1 MAESFYGGRRGA
13 SVVIV
18 KSYNSVAEMQT
29 EFDSVACPVDYDSYV
44 VVNTNVDGIESSVL
58 YRRTLD
64 GPVKV
69 GTLGSSSGGG
79 GGASSGG
86 ILDLVLTIPS
96 SVPTPI
102 DGQGEYSKT
111 NKSLVPGYYT
121 DEEGNPVYNDSIKW
135 VYTNVISEDG
145 TSSKTYVGFT
155 FPYSIVDFEA
165 SLVDK
170 NDENNPVIK
179 RIDDGAHPFY
189 NKWALKIPR
198 GQKGNSFKNLRVV
211 SASWINIYF
220 PDGFADGFILQDD
233 NPDSQHL
240 IYDYQNEDSGEL
252 ETYYLGKYSIINNV
266 LFSDDGTLSFVFNGN
281 KTVSY
286 TKKVKWISSVNLS
299 EDGTLTFEY
308 NNGEAPTVYEKA
320 IKTIKDISLLD
331 DGTFT
336 IIDNQGNEFKKE
348 LIWPTSIILESTS
361 EDTPTEEG
369 SGSQKLKVTYN
380 NGDFEYISPPINY
393 IMRTAIDENYHL
405 LILYSDPEKRANL
418 TNKASYDGRDDWDD
432 MGSIKSDNGLLI
444 GRNYTYPGT
453 QTIDVIISSLNANYP
468 NGLIGEDKG
477 KVITAGTYNNDKNFF
492 AYDYDENT
500 WYYLGS
506 LSGVTDFT
514 EAFLFASENDANIES
529 KKNTLKNGGVWFI
542 IEEI

>member
-18 KSYNSVAEMQT
+18 KSYDSIAEMQA
-29 EFDSVACPVDYDSYV
+29 EFDSVECTVDYDSYV

-79 GGASSGG
+79 GGTSSGG
-86 ILDLVLTIPS
+86 ILDLVLTTPS

-121 DEEGNPVYNDSIKW
+121 DEEGNPAYNDSIKW

-145 TSSKTYVGFT
+145 ASSKTYVGFT

-211 SASWINIYF
+211 SASWINAYF
-220 PDGFADGFILQDD
+220 SNGFADGFILQDD

-252 ETYYLGKYSIINNV
+252 ETYYLGKYSIISNV

-308 NNGEAPTVYEKA
+308 NNGEAPTVYEKV

-348 LIWPTSIILESTS
+348 LIWPTSIMLESAS

-418 TNKASYDGRDDWDD
+418 INKASYDGRDDWED
-432 MGSIKSDNGLLI
+432 MGSVKSDNGLLI
-444 GRNYTYPGT
+444 GRNYTYFGT

-514 EAFLFASENDANIES
+514 EAFLFALENDADIES
-529 KKNTLKNGGVWFI
+529 KKSTLKNGGVWFV

>member
-18 KSYNSVAEMQT
+18 KSYDSIAEMQA
-29 EFDSVACPVDYDSYV
+29 EFDSVECTVDYDSYV
-44 VVNTNVDGIESSVL
+44 VVNTSVDGIESSVL

-79 GGASSGG
+79 GGTSSGG

-211 SASWINIYF
+211 SASWINVYF
-220 PDGFADGFILQDD
+220 PDGFADGFILRDD

-266 LFSDDGTLSFVFNGN
+266 LFSDNGTLSFIFNGN

-348 LIWPTSIILESTS
+348 LIWPTSIMLESAS

-418 TNKASYDGRDDWDD
+418 INKASYDGRDDWDD

>member
-18 KSYNSVAEMQT
+18 KSY
-29 EFDSVACPVDYDSYV
+29 DSVECPVDYDSYV

-79 GGASSGG
+79 GGTSSGG

-135 VYTNVISEDG
+135 VYTNVISEDE

-198 GQKGNSFKNLRVV
+198 G
-211 SASWINIYF
+211 
-220 PDGFADGFILQDD
+220 
-233 NPDSQHL
+233 
-240 IYDYQNEDSGEL
+240 
-252 ETYYLGKYSIINNV
+252 
-266 LFSDDGTLSFVFNGN
+266 
-281 KTVSY
+281 
-286 TKKVKWISSVNLS
+286 
-299 EDGTLTFEY
+299 
-308 NNGEAPTVYEKA
+308 
-320 IKTIKDISLLD
+320 
-331 DGTFT
+331 
-336 IIDNQGNEFKKE
+336 
-348 LIWPTSIILESTS
+348 
-361 EDTPTEEG
+361 
-369 SGSQKLKVTYN
+369 
-380 NGDFEYISPPINY
+380 
-393 IMRTAIDENYHL
+393 
-405 LILYSDPEKRANL
+405 
-418 TNKASYDGRDDWDD
+418 
-432 MGSIKSDNGLLI
+432 
-444 GRNYTYPGT
+444 
-453 QTIDVIISSLNANYP
+453 
-468 NGLIGEDKG
+468 
-477 KVITAGTYNNDKNFF
+477 
-492 AYDYDENT
+492 
-500 WYYLGS
+500 
-506 LSGVTDFT
+506 
-514 EAFLFASENDANIES
+514 
-529 KKNTLKNGGVWFI
+529 
-542 IEEI
+542 

>member
-18 KSYNSVAEMQT
+18 KSYDSIAEMQT

-44 VVNTNVDGIESSVL
+44 VVNTNVDGIKSSVL

-79 GGASSGG
+79 GGTSSGG

-102 DGQGEYSKT
+102 GGQGEYSKT

-189 NKWALKIPR
+189 NKWSLKIPR
-198 GQKGNSFKNLRVV
+198 GEKGNSFKNLRVV
-211 SASWINIYF
+211 SASWINAYF
-220 PDGFADGFILQDD
+220 PDGFADGFILRDD

-286 TKKVKWISSVNLS
+286 TKKIKWISSVNLS

-308 NNGEAPTVYEKA
+308 NNGETPTVYEKA

-348 LIWPTSIILESTS
+348 LIWPTSIMLESAS

-418 TNKASYDGRDDWDD
+418 TNKASYDGRDDWAD
-432 MGSIKSDNGLLI
+432 MGSVKSDNGLLI
-444 GRNYTYPGT
+444 GRNYTYLGT
-453 QTIDVIISSLNANYP
+453 QTIDVIIASLNANYP
-468 NGLIGEDKG
+468 NGLTGADKG

-492 AYDYDENT
+492 AYDYDKNT

-529 KKNTLKNGGVWFI
+529 KKNTLKNGGVWFV

>member
-18 KSYNSVAEMQT
+18 KSYDSVAEMQT

-64 GPVKV
+64 GPIKV
-69 GTLGSSSGGG
+69 GTLGSSSSGGG
-79 GGASSGG
+79 GTSSGG
-86 ILDLVLTIPS
+86 ILDLVLTIPG

-121 DEEGNPVYNDSIKW
+121 DESGNPVYNDSIKW

-189 NKWALKIPR
+189 NKWVLKIPR

-211 SASWINIYF
+211 SASWINTYF
-220 PDGFADGFILQDD
+220 PDGFTDGFILQDD

-286 TKKVKWISSVNLS
+286 TKKIKWISSVNLS

-348 LIWPTSIILESTS
+348 LIWPTSIMLESAS

-418 TNKASYDGRDDWDD
+418 TNKASYDGRNDWED

-444 GRNYTYPGT
+444 GRNYTYSGT
-453 QTIDVIISSLNANYP
+453 QAIDVIISSLNRDYP
-468 NGLIGEDKG
+468 NGLTGEDKG

-492 AYDYDENT
+492 AYDYDKNT

-529 KKNTLKNGGVWFI
+529 KKSTLKNGGVWFI

>member
-64 GPVKV
+64 GPIKV
-69 GTLGSSSGGG
+69 GTLGSLSGGG
-79 GGASSGG
+79 GGSSSGG
-86 ILDLVLTIPS
+86 VFDLVLTVPT

-102 DGQGEYSKT
+102 DGQGEYNKT
-111 NKSLVPGYYT
+111 NKSLIPGYYT
-121 DEEGNPVYNDSIKW
+121 DESGNPVYNDSIKW
-135 VYTNVISEDG
+135 VYTNVISEDK

-155 FPYSIVDFEA
+155 FPYSVIDFEA

-170 NDENNPVIK
+170 NDETNPVIK
-179 RIDDGAHPFY
+179 KIDDGAHPFY
-189 NKWALKIPR
+189 NKWSLKIPR

-211 SASWINIYF
+211 SASWINAYF
-220 PDGFADGFILQDD
+220 SDGFADGFILQDD

-266 LFSDDGTLSFVFNGN
+266 LFSNDGTLSFVFNGN

-286 TKKVKWISSVNLS
+286 TKKVKWISSINLS

-308 NNGEAPTVYEKA
+308 NNGETPTVYEKA

-348 LIWPTSIILESTS
+348 LIWPTSIMLESAS

-393 IMRTAIDENYHL
+393 IMRTAINENYHL

>member
-18 KSYNSVAEMQT
+18 KSYDSIAEMQT

-79 GGASSGG
+79 GGTSSGG

-145 TSSKTYVGFT
+145 TPSKTYVGFT

-211 SASWINIYF
+211 SASWINAYF

-286 TKKVKWISSVNLS
+286 TKKIKWISSVNLS

-308 NNGEAPTVYEKA
+308 NNGEAPTVYGKA

-336 IIDNQGNEFKKE
+336 IVDNQGNEFKKE

-418 TNKASYDGRDDWDD
+418 TNKASYDGRDDWED

-468 NGLIGEDKG
+468 NGLTGEDKG

-529 KKNTLKNGGVWFI
+529 KKNTLKNGGVWFV

>member
-79 GGASSGG
+79 GGTSSGG

-179 RIDDGAHPFY
+179 RIDDGIHPFY
-189 NKWALKIPR
+189 NKWSLKIPR

-211 SASWINIYF
+211 SASWINVYF

-286 TKKVKWISSVNLS
+286 AKKVKWISSVNLS

-348 LIWPTSIILESTS
+348 LIWPTNIMLESAS

-393 IMRTAIDENYHL
+393 IMKTAIDENYHL

-418 TNKASYDGRDDWDD
+418 TNKASYDGRDDWED

-453 QTIDVIISSLNANYP
+453 QTIDAIISSLNANYP
-468 NGLIGEDKG
+468 NGLTGEDKG

-529 KKNTLKNGGVWFI
+529 KKSTLKNGGVWFV

>member
-1 MAESFYGGRRGA
+1 
-13 SVVIV
+13 
-18 KSYNSVAEMQT
+18 MQA
-29 EFDSVACPVDYDSYV
+29 EFDSVECTVDYDSYV
-44 VVNTNVDGIESSVL
+44 VVNTNIDGIESSVL

-69 GTLGSSSGGG
+69 GTLGSSSSGGG
-79 GGASSGG
+79 GTSSGG

-121 DEEGNPVYNDSIKW
+121 DEEGNPAYNDSIKW

-211 SASWINIYF
+211 SASWINVYF
-220 PDGFADGFILQDD
+220 PDGFADGFILRDD

-308 NNGEAPTVYEKA
+308 NNLV
-320 IKTIKDISLLD
+320 LD
-331 DGTFT
+331 
-336 IIDNQGNEFKKE
+336 
-348 LIWPTSIILESTS
+348 L
-361 EDTPTEEG
+361 
-369 SGSQKLKVTYN
+369 
-380 NGDFEYISPPINY
+380 
-393 IMRTAIDENYHL
+393 
-405 LILYSDPEKRANL
+405 
-418 TNKASYDGRDDWDD
+418 
-432 MGSIKSDNGLLI
+432 
-444 GRNYTYPGT
+444 
-453 QTIDVIISSLNANYP
+453 
-468 NGLIGEDKG
+468 
-477 KVITAGTYNNDKNFF
+477 
-492 AYDYDENT
+492 
-500 WYYLGS
+500 
-506 LSGVTDFT
+506 
-514 EAFLFASENDANIES
+514 
-529 KKNTLKNGGVWFI
+529 
-542 IEEI
+542 

>member
-18 KSYNSVAEMQT
+18 KSYDSIAEMQA
-29 EFDSVACPVDYDSYV
+29 EFDSVECTVDYDSYV
-44 VVNTNVDGIESSVL
+44 VVNTNIDGIESSVL

-69 GTLGSSSGGG
+69 GTLGSSSGSGG
-79 GGASSGG
+79 GSSSGG
-86 ILDLVLTIPS
+86 VFDLVLTVPN

-102 DGQGEYSKT
+102 DGQGEYNKT
-111 NKSLVPGYYT
+111 NKSLIPGYYT
-121 DEEGNPVYNDSIKW
+121 DESGNPVYNDSIKW
-135 VYTNVISEDG
+135 VYTNVISEDK

-155 FPYSIVDFEA
+155 FPYSVIDFEA

-170 NDENNPVIK
+170 NDEKNPVIK
-179 RIDDGAHPFY
+179 KIDDGTHPFY
-189 NKWALKIPR
+189 NKWSLKIPR

-211 SASWINIYF
+211 SASWINAYF

-266 LFSDDGTLSFVFNGN
+266 LFSNDGTLSFVFNGN

-286 TKKVKWISSVNLS
+286 TKKVKWVSSINLS

-308 NNGEAPTVYEKA
+308 NNGETPTVYEKA

-336 IIDNQGNEFKKE
+336 IIDNQGNELKKE
-348 LIWPTSIILESTS
+348 LIWPTSIILESAA
-361 EDTPTEEG
+361 EDTPAEEG
-369 SGSQKLKVTYN
+369 SGSQRLKVTYN

-393 IMRTAIDENYHL
+393 IMKTAIDENYHL

-418 TNKASYDGRDDWDD
+418 TNKASYDGRDDWED
-432 MGSIKSDNGLLI
+432 MGSVKSDNGLLI
-444 GRNYTYPGT
+444 GRNYTYFGT

-468 NGLIGEDKG
+468 NGLTGEDKG

>member
-18 KSYNSVAEMQT
+18 KSYDSVAEMQA
-29 EFDSVACPVDYDSYV
+29 EFDSVECTVDYDSYV
-44 VVNTNVDGIESSVL
+44 IVNTNVDGIESSVL

-79 GGASSGG
+79 EGTSSGG

-135 VYTNVISEDG
+135 VYTNVISEDE

-155 FPYSIVDFEA
+155 FPYPIVDFEA

-211 SASWINIYF
+211 SASQIDIYF

-286 TKKVKWISSVNLS
+286 TKKIKWISSVNLS

-308 NNGEAPTVYEKA
+308 NNGETPTVYEKA

-336 IIDNQGNEFKKE
+336 IVDNQGNEFKKE

-380 NGDFEYISPPINY
+380 NGDFEYVSPPINY

-418 TNKASYDGRDDWDD
+418 TNKASYDGRDDWAD
-432 MGSIKSDNGLLI
+432 MGSVKSDNGLLI
-444 GRNYTYPGT
+444 GRNYTYFGT

-468 NGLIGEDKG
+468 NGLTGEDKG

-506 LSGVTDFT
+506 LSGVADFT
-514 EAFLFASENDANIES
+514 EAFLFALENDADIES
-529 KKNTLKNGGVWFI
+529 KKSTLKNGGVWFV

>member
-18 KSYNSVAEMQT
+18 KSYDSIAEMQA
-29 EFDSVACPVDYDSYV
+29 EFDSVECTVDYDSYV
-44 VVNTNVDGIESSVL
+44 VVNTNIDEIESSVL

-79 GGASSGG
+79 GGTSSGG
-86 ILDLVLTIPS
+86 ILDLVLTIPG

-121 DEEGNPVYNDSIKW
+121 DEEGNPAYNDSIKW

-211 SASWINIYF
+211 SASWINVYF
-220 PDGFADGFILQDD
+220 PDGFADGFILRDD

-266 LFSDDGTLSFVFNGN
+266 LFSDDGTLSFVINGN

-308 NNGEAPTVYEKA
+308 NNGETPTVYEKA

-348 LIWPTSIILESTS
+348 LIWPTSIMLESAS

-405 LILYSDPEKRANL
+405 LILYGDPEKRANL
-418 TNKASYDGRDDWDD
+418 INKASYDGRDDWED
-432 MGSIKSDNGLLI
+432 MGSVKSDNGLLI

-468 NGLIGEDKG
+468 NGLTGEDKG

-492 AYDYDENT
+492 AYDYDKNT

-529 KKNTLKNGGVWFI
+529 KKNTLKNGGVWFV

>member
-18 KSYNSVAEMQT
+18 KSYDSIAEMQA
-29 EFDSVACPVDYDSYV
+29 EFDSVECTVDYDSYV
-44 VVNTNVDGIESSVL
+44 VVNTNIDGIESSVL

-69 GTLGSSSGGG
+69 GTLGSSSGSGG
-79 GGASSGG
+79 GSSSGG
-86 ILDLVLTIPS
+86 VFDLVLTVPN

-102 DGQGEYSKT
+102 DGQGEYNKT
-111 NKSLVPGYYT
+111 NKSLIPGYYT
-121 DEEGNPVYNDSIKW
+121 DEAGNPVYNDSIKW
-135 VYTNVISEDG
+135 VYTNVISEDK

-155 FPYSIVDFEA
+155 FPYSVIDFEA

-170 NDENNPVIK
+170 NDEKNPVIK
-179 RIDDGAHPFY
+179 KIDDGTHPFY
-189 NKWALKIPR
+189 NKWSLKIPR

-211 SASWINIYF
+211 SASWINAYF
-220 PDGFADGFILQDD
+220 SDGFADGFILQDD

-266 LFSDDGTLSFVFNGN
+266 LFSNDGTLSFVFNGN

-286 TKKVKWISSVNLS
+286 TKKVKWVSSINLS

-308 NNGEAPTVYEKA
+308 NNGETPTVYEKA

-336 IIDNQGNEFKKE
+336 IIDNQGNELKKE
-348 LIWPTSIILESTS
+348 LIWPTSIILESAA
-361 EDTPTEEG
+361 EGTPAEEG
-369 SGSQKLKVTYN
+369 SGSQRLKVTYN

-418 TNKASYDGRDDWDD
+418 VNKASYDGRDDWED
-432 MGSIKSDNGLLI
+432 MGSIKSDNGLLV
-444 GRNYTYPGT
+444 GRNYTYYGT
-453 QTIDVIISSLNANYP
+453 QSISVIISSLNIDYP
-468 NGLIGEDKG
+468 NGLTGEDKG

-492 AYDYDENT
+492 AFDYDENT

-514 EAFLFASENDANIES
+514 EAFLFASENDADIES
-529 KKNTLKNGGVWFI
+529 KKATLKNGGIWFVL
-542 IEEI
+542 EEI